1 MKRLVAICISV
12 LLLVSLLAGCGNDRY
27 YNYDITEFIEVQEY
41 SNVVDRTSLAYLQYR
56 DEFYNMTF
64 GENLATEVESGKI
77 EDGDVANIDYVGK
90 KDGVAFSGGTASSYD
105 LKIGSGTF
113 IPGFEDGLI
122 GVEIGTTVDLNLTF
136 PEAYSNAELAGQ
148 DVVFTV
154 TVNYAIKYADPTE
167 ADARKYG
174 FNDLADYNKQ
184 SDEYAIMICMF
195 NNIYQV
201 TTFKSFPEKEETE
214 LLNGILTYYEE
225 YYGQQG
231 ISIETLAQYN
241 GMTLDQFKEY
251 LLEQSIK
258 PYMKRDLVS
267 YYVLQIYEQ
276 PLTDKDIEAT
286 IERLREENE
295 EPLESLS
302 YDQIEF
308 EQEAAFEKAKNILF
322 QNAEVIN

>member
-56 DEFYNMTF
+56 DEFYKMTF

-90 KDGVAFSGGTASSYD
+90 KDGVAFSGGTASNYD
-105 LKIGSGTF
+105 LIIGSGTF

-154 TVNYAIKYADPTE
+154 TVNYATKYADPTE

-201 TTFKSFPEKEETE
+201 TTFKAFPEKEETE

-231 ISIETLAQYN
+231 ISIEALAQYN

-251 LLEQSIK
+251 LLEQTIK